1 VVLILERRLGQSI
14 VLPGQT
20 AVDDVEIVVMDVTEK
35 GVKLGVIAHRDQGI
49 YRRELWNRIQAEKQE
64 LEANGRTHQ

>member
-20 AVDDVEIVVMDVTEK
+20 PAEDVEVVVMELLEQR
-35 GVKLGVIAHRDQGI
+35 VKLGVIAHRDQGI
-49 YRRELWNRIQAEKQE
+49 FRRELWVRIQTEKEQ
-64 LEANGRTHQ
+64 EANGRTHQ